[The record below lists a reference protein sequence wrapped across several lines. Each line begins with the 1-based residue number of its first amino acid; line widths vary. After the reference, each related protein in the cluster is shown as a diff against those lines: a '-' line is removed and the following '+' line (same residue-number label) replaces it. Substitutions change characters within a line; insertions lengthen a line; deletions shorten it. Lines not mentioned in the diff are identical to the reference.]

1 MQAGGSGFRE
11 NVGAYRTGIWSHGWR
26 VAGYSAIGMEALCIS
41 MLRNIVHY
49 IIPHVVRNGTD
60 RRTLQEGSSFR
71 LRNISFAAL
80 TVMQS
85 VVMWPEREGGESIWV
100 ISYIFRLFLGVQ
112 CQYRGLE
119 IFDARTRITKTV
131 H

>member
-60 RRTLQEGSSFR
+60 RRTLQEGSNFR

-80 TVMQS
+80 TVMQF
-85 VVMWPEREGGESIWV
+85 VVMWPEGGREHMGDFLYFQAFFGGAMSI
-100 ISYIFRLFLGVQ
+100 S
-112 CQYRGLE
+112 
-119 IFDARTRITKTV
+119 RIGDI
-131 H
+131 